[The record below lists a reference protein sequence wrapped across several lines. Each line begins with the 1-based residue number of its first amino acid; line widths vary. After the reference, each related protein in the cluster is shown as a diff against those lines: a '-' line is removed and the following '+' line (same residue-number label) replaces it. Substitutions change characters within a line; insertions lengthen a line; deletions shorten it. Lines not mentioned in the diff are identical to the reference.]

1 MKITV
6 GLAQISPKL
15 ADVRSNC
22 ETHMMFVDRAAR
34 EKVDLLVFPELSLT
48 GYMLQDA
55 MALAAHKAVPSDP
68 LMNSMLEASQRLD
81 LVVGFAEVDERG
93 RYFTSGAYLSR
104 GQIMHVHRKVYLP
117 TYGMFDE
124 GRFFD
129 AGDSI
134 RAFDTRFGRMAR
146 VDLRRLLASESAVSG
161 VAGWRRCAAAH
172 FGQPGTRIER

>member
-55 MALAAHKAVPSDP
+55 MAHAAHKAVPSDP
-68 LMNSMLEASQRLD
+68 LMHSMLEASQRLD
-81 LVVGFAEVDERG
+81 LVVGLCRG
-93 RYFTSGAYLSR
+93 RRARALF
-104 GQIMHVHRKVYLP
+104 HV
-117 TYGMFDE
+117 
-124 GRFFD
+124 GRVSLARTD
-129 AGDSI
+129 
-134 RAFDTRFGRMAR
+134 RARAPQGVSAH
-146 VDLRRLLASESAVSG
+146 LRHV
-161 VAGWRRCAAAH
+161 
-172 FGQPGTRIER
+172 